1 MSKNRAVLLEE
12 FITNGIIDGS
22 KKFINNYGNL
32 YEDKINQ
39 KGEPCFKDYVN
50 DAILDIE
57 KSSSP
62 HCKIFGR
69 LGTVRENPGY
79 ELSFGPSYRKGFIS
93 HLTNTKGGTDL
104 VLTFSN
110 SVEPKIYNDN
120 KLYHTLDTDKLRQC
134 YGLELKVLS
143 NCKKFSIGDNQHDY
157 CDEASFFID
166 KESSFFEFDINHK
179 NLQEDYGFVKRDGRI
194 STCVEG
200 QFLSDIVRGCFI
212 LDNLIVNNF
221 FCGGI
226 IVSNQSKE
234 ISNTCVKE
242 RMIYMVNMLKNNKF
256 LYHKNTDLIY
266 APSACLLRN
275 NFSLKINVF
284 DSCVNKKVNR
294 TYIPYLI
301 NIERTG
307 NDDPGALLIE

>member
-12 FITNGIIDGS
+12 IITDGIKNGS
-22 KKFINNYGNL
+22 EKFINNNGNL

-39 KGEPCFKDYVN
+39 KGEPCFKDCVY
-50 DAILDIE
+50 DAILNIE
-57 KSSSP
+57 KFKNLN
-62 HCKIFGR
+62 CNIFGK
-69 LGTVRENPGY
+69 LGTDRVNPGY

-104 VLTFSN
+104 VLLFNN
-110 SVEPKIYNDN
+110 SVKPVKYNDN

-134 YGLELKVLS
+134 YGLELKVLL

-166 KESSFFEFDINHK
+166 QASSFFEFDINHK
-179 NLQEDYGFVKRDGRI
+179 NLQEDYGFIKRDGRI

-226 IVSNQSKE
+226 IVFDESKE
-234 ISNTCVKE
+234 INKTCVKE

-266 APSACLLRN
+266 APSACLLSN
-275 NFSLKINVF
+275 NFSLEITVF
-284 DSCVNKKVNR
+284 DSRVNEDRNR

-301 NIERTG
+301 NIARTA
-307 NDDPGALLIE
+307 NNDPGALLII